1 MARLLANEGPAV
13 CLAKTPALTG
23 HVCQRGDLGC
33 GRSPLTLPPHSAPS
47 LDTQVQ
53 AGARGTRGLRS
64 LPATDQASACHV
76 LPISL
81 RCKYHGTY
89 FMDKS
94 LEFNDASWV
103 PQIALPCWWQSR
115 ACIRAGAGGPAS
127 TQQPLFQMVL
137 AGSAPTNETTGGE
150 WHRPGD
156 PAPTF
161 FLSKRAP
168 PATCAQAPSWPTP
181 CQGRGA
187 GHLDRSELWVF
198 HYLNSSPGHVLTSWE
213 VLGEIIS
220 SS

>member
-1 MARLLANEGPAV
+1 MFIFQEWQVKTDSLICIATLEHQTWILPQPSSWVSQALRRRDLRKHCHPPGRAPQAGQAVVGPRCCLYMARLLANEGPAV

-94 LEFNDASWV
+94 
-103 PQIALPCWWQSR
+103 
-115 ACIRAGAGGPAS
+115 
-127 TQQPLFQMVL
+127 
-137 AGSAPTNETTGGE
+137 
-150 WHRPGD
+150 
-156 PAPTF
+156 
-161 FLSKRAP
+161 
-168 PATCAQAPSWPTP
+168 
-181 CQGRGA
+181 
-187 GHLDRSELWVF
+187 
-198 HYLNSSPGHVLTSWE
+198 
-213 VLGEIIS
+213 
-220 SS
+220 